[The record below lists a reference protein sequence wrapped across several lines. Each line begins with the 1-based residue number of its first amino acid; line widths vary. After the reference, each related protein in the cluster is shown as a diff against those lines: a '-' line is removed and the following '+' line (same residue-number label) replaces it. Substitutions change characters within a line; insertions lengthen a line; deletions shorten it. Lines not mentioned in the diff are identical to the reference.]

1 MSVKFSVTYQGP
13 PSTHTHTT
21 EGHITKDQ
29 GSSRTHTHIQLE
41 IPPSPQSFQA
51 CLLISTVNKLLCL
64 RLAFHKPSQILGF
77 CECCSQQA
85 KEIYLLTHDVP
96 GHNRKTCKKFKHCC
110 YTAVHNLV
118 RISWR
123 SFESIL
129 SDSDSQR
136 INAFIWTYL
145 QK

>member
-1 MSVKFSVTYQGP
+1 MCVLKRNFLLDYLGHLKLVLTSNECKMFYCIPRTTFYM
-13 PSTHTHTT
+13 HT
-21 EGHITKDQ
+21 Q
-29 GSSRTHTHIQLE
+29 THTHIELE

-85 KEIYLLTHDVP
+85 KEIYLLTHYVP

-110 YTAVHNLV
+110 YMAVHNLV
-118 RISWR
+118 RIS
-123 SFESIL
+123 
-129 SDSDSQR
+129 
-136 INAFIWTYL
+136 
-145 QK
+145 